1 MNEIKLEIMAVIQA
15 EKEREIT
22 DGELQP
28 LDPEGIA
35 MARDKRATFDLPVN
49 VAKTDPLR

>member
-1 MNEIKLEIMAVIQA
+1 MSDNLTTMAVIQA
-15 EKEREIT
+15 EKEKEIAS
-22 DGELQP
+22 GELHP

-35 MARDKRATFDLPVN
+35 MARDKRATFDLPIN